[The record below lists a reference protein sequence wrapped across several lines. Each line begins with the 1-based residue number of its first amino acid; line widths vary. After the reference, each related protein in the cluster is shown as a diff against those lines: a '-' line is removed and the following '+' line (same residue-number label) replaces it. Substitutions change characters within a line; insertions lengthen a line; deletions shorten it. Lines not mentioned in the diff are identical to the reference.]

1 MDLNFYLAQI
11 TAVLAWLFLIISY
24 WKNKNDN
31 LLVLQV
37 VSGVFFLLNYIFLGA
52 YTGLFVICFE
62 VVRDYLYIKFKDDK
76 KTFLYTLPVY
86 AVIGIFSY
94 DGIWSLFSILASV
107 NDGFALTYHG
117 KKVVFLGIVTYILW
131 IVYDLY
137 CASFANVLAESI
149 VVISN
154 LVILLKTGNSKNK
167 KIILSRR

>member
-11 TAVLAWLFLIISY
+11 TAILAWLFLIISY

-86 AVIGIFSY
+86 AVI
-94 DGIWSLFSILASV
+94 
-107 NDGFALTYHG
+107 
-117 KKVVFLGIVTYILW
+117 
-131 IVYDLY
+131 
-137 CASFANVLAESI
+137 
-149 VVISN
+149 
-154 LVILLKTGNSKNK
+154 
-167 KIILSRR
+167 